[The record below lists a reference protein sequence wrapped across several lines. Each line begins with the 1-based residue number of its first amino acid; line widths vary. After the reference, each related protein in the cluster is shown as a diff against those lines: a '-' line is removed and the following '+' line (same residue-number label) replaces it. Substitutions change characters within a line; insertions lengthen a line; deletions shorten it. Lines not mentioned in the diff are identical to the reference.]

1 MPAQFVPYLVGLVQ
15 GVFVSATSFE
25 RQFGYSHDRI
35 TRTLVRRCRWDHW
48 IFFVIQRLFGI
59 LSGGDLI
66 IDDTVI
72 AKPYARKMNGASFVH
87 SSVLN
92 KIVYG
97 YNVVFLCWTN
107 GAITIPLAW
116 KWYQPNSKTKI
127 DLALELLA
135 TAKKRWKMTPRY
147 VLFDKFYGA
156 DRVLNTLHAYQW
168 KFVAQLKCNRI
179 INAAPIREDLTDD
192 GDTTIGWV
200 TDQVKVSIVKH
211 DEKYFFTNDS
221 SLPVGDL
228 PMIYKNR
235 WPIEEVFRFLKT
247 ELRLEHCQARTRQA
261 QKTHLAS
268 CVVLYLI
275 FQKEQQIKKNETM
288 YATRR
293 LWQMNRRLGRNQINH
308 YVKVLS
314 A

>member
-25 RQFGYSHDRI
+25 RQFGCSHDGI
-35 TRTLVRRCRWDHW
+35 TRSLVKRFSWERW
-48 IFFVIQRLFGI
+48 IIGVIQRLFGI
-59 LSGGDLI
+59 LSGGYLI
-66 IDDTVI
+66 LDDTVI
-72 AKPYARKMNGASFVH
+72 AKPYARHMQGAGFVH

-92 KIVYG
+92 KTVYG
-97 YNVVFLCWTN
+97 YNVVFLCWSN
-107 GAITIPLAW
+107 GTLTIPLTW
-116 KWYQPNSKTKI
+116 KWYKANSKTKI

-135 TAKKRWKMTPRY
+135 TAKRRWKMTPRY

-156 DRVLNTLHAYQW
+156 DRVLNRLHTYRW
-168 KFVAQLKCNRI
+168 TFVAQLKCNRI
-179 INAAPIREDLTDD
+179 INAAPIREDLTDN
-192 GDTTIGWV
+192 GDTTVGWV
-200 TDQVKVSIVKH
+200 TDQVNVSIIKY
-211 DEKYFFTNDS
+211 DEKYFFTNDP
-221 SLPVGDL
+221 SLPVDDL
-228 PMIYKNR
+228 PTIYKHR

-247 ELRLEHCQARTRQA
+247 ELRLEHCQVRTRQA

-275 FQKEQQIKKNETM
+275 FQKEQQIKTDESM
-288 YATRR
+288 YAVRR
-293 LWQMNRRLGRNQINH
+293 LWQMDRRLGRNQINH